1 VERAEFARPSGLH
14 RILNSPRLLDGLLRL
29 KAMPRL
35 RFAGQITG
43 VEGYVES
50 AAIGLLGGRFAA
62 AVRLSYE
69 PRPSTGGADA
79 ASLFRRGSRET
90 RANQIPQSKRY
101 AGGDHKA
108 SCMRLTHCDLPLLIN
123 ILDQQCQRGVSCEP
137 KSRFYLFLQLRT
149 RIVVTRARPP

>member
-69 PRPSTGGADA
+69 PRPAPATTALGALLRRITGGADA

-90 RANQIPQSKRY
+90 RSEPNTTI
-101 AGGDHKA
+101 KA
-108 SCMRLTHCDLPLLIN
+108 VCRRRS
-123 ILDQQCQRGVSCEP
+123 
-137 KSRFYLFLQLRT
+137 
-149 RIVVTRARPP
+149 

>member
-90 RANQIPQSKRY
+90 RSEPNTTI
-101 AGGDHKA
+101 KA
-108 SCMRLTHCDLPLLIN
+108 VCRRRS
-123 ILDQQCQRGVSCEP
+123 
-137 KSRFYLFLQLRT
+137 
-149 RIVVTRARPP
+149 